1 MTDLATLAL
10 KVDSTEVESG
20 VKSLDKLTAA
30 GKRTEGATNAAGKTW
45 VRASSDAGKLRMA
58 EYGAAQ
64 AADAMVKST
73 KGAGAAA
80 TEMARK
86 AQEAAGATNKLASAN
101 KLAGHHTQNLFFQI
115 QDMAVGL
122 ASGQKPMTVFMQQG
136 SQIAG
141 IMAQAQMGVLG
152 MTKAIAGMGV
162 AFVASN
168 PLILAAV
175 GVAGLL
181 AAGLGLVTEEINK
194 NSSVTVTWKD
204 VLLGAF
210 DVVSNAVSST
220 VTSAFQ
226 AMGLD
231 IGEVWESVKK
241 YTKAAINFII
251 GASLAVPKLIA
262 ATYDKIGPAFGDA
275 FYSAANIAIEALNWL
290 VQKSA
295 VPLNMLIKAMNG
307 AFGTSIPEVVL
318 GGIDKLANPYAGA
331 MGALGKAGAQSLV
344 SSFTTDYIGNIA
356 GALSDAAQNRARMR
370 EAAEKAGDKAG
381 KAGGAKM
388 GKSMAEKAAKEVED
402 RFGIE
407 LSKSVK
413 ALSDK
418 LLADLLKNG
427 RGLNEILAEINS
439 GTERRV
445 NGWEREANAVASYN
459 EQLYILGDQL
469 RGLKGLAGG
478 LGGFIGALEGFRTG
492 GSTGVGG
499 GAGFILDRLSAVQ
512 WRNSDNQITRI
523 GDLFDDAL
531 QKVFGPNGSFK
542 DLLQGAGTG
551 IAAGSLFLGNQS
563 ASGQIGSAIGGA
575 LGEKLGEK
583 FLSKGFEKIAKGLGD
598 FAGPLGSIAGGIIGG
613 LVGGLLKKN
622 KTGKAT
628 ISGSGVSLSGNSSSR
643 KSAAG
648 DMAGAVQDALDQ
660 IADALGADLNM
671 ALGRVTVAVRNKS
684 LRVDPTGGGN
694 TKTSKGAIDFGQ
706 DQEAAIKYAIS
717 DLIKDGVLG
726 GISDAMKKLLN
737 SGNDIEKQLQK
748 ALDFKGVFDWLEQQA
763 DPTAYALKQLGKELD
778 YLNGVFVEAGA
789 TAEEMAK
796 LEEYSSKRRLEIMEE
811 ANRKAEELLNER
823 LGMEVTILGLQGKA
837 TEALALARQLER
849 DALDETLR
857 PLLDQTYALQD
868 AAAYREMEIQLMEAL
883 GQSEA
888 ALAARRQQTLA
899 ATVDSLKPLQMAIWA
914 AQDAAEASAKAQ
926 EEYTS
931 KLSDARSVL
940 ISAYNREASA
950 LQTTADRFRGFADT
964 LREFRADLYGADS
977 GLSST
982 RTLLVNL
989 MKVGAQAAA
998 GNETGLQALPGA
1010 GRDYLSSLKNTAS
1023 SAQEYARGVAMVAR
1037 YADQGVSAAS
1047 SQASA
1052 AERQIALMEA
1062 QVKKLVDLDE
1072 GTISLS
1078 DAMKAVKDLLA
1089 NPVAPAE
1096 PTPVA
1101 LPDDFVSQSY
1111 DGQREQIDALQKI
1124 DRTQNQRLEQLSA
1137 QVERLTASN
1146 EAMSSNIA
1154 TLTGIIRRS
1163 ERQGRIAVVEEA

>member
-1 MTDLATLAL
+1 MAG
-10 KVDSTEVESG
+10 G
-20 VKSLDKLTAA
+20 VPAGRLSIEIVAEIARLQQDLDKAKRAVKAA
-30 GKRTEGATNAAGKTW
+30 SGDIA
-45 VRASSDAGKLRMA
+45 
-58 EYGAAQ
+58 
-64 AADAMVKST
+64 
-73 KGAGAAA
+73 
-80 TEMARK
+80 
-86 AQEAAGATNKLASAN
+86 ASAKAAN
-101 KLAGHHTQNLFFQI
+101 DNLAGMASGIGKAGNQSKLAGHHMQNLAFQL
-115 QDMAVGL
+115 QDIAIGL
-122 ASGQKPMTVFMQQG
+122 QGGQKPMTVFLQQG

-194 NSSVTVTWKD
+194 NSSVTVTWQD

-210 DVVSNAVSST
+210 DVVKEAISSR
-220 VTSAFQ
+220 VTAAFE
-226 AMGLD
+226 AMGLK
-231 IGEVWESVKK
+231 IGDVWDFAVKV
-241 YTKAAINFII
+241 TKTAINLII

-275 FYSAANIAIEALNWL
+275 FYRAANLAIEALNWL

-295 VPLNMLIKAMNG
+295 APLNMLIGAMN
-307 AFGTSIPEVVL
+307 ATFGTKIPEVVL
-318 GGIDKLANPYAGA
+318 GGLDNLANPYAGA
-331 MGALGKAGAQSLV
+331 MAALGKAGAQSLV

-356 GALSDAAQNRARMR
+356 GALSDASQNRARMR
-370 EAAEKAGDKAG
+370 EAAEKAGEKAG

-388 GKSMAEKAAKEVED
+388 GKAMAEKAAKEVED
-402 RFGIE
+402 RFGLE
-407 LSKSVK
+407 LSKSVM
-413 ALSDK
+413 ALYK
-418 LLADLLKNG
+418 K
-427 RGLNEILAEINS
+427 
-439 GTERRV
+439 
-445 NGWEREANAVASYN
+445 AVAGLDKTTLEDISKQIN
-459 EQLYILGDQL
+459 RGIEQRFDDAAEAAERLNQQL
-469 RGLKGLAGG
+469 QDTIANLRAIGG
-478 LGGFIGALEGFRTG
+478 LGGPLADALSFLNGDFGGVSGKLGAILDSTFMKKVNGEDVAVKIGDELKRVFGLNGDFGRTLSTVFQNAGFGVAVGTG
-492 GSTGVGG
+492 MDGILGAAGIKSSKLGAQIG
-499 GAGFILDRLSAVQ
+499 GAIGSA
-512 WRNSDNQITRI
+512 
-523 GDLFDDAL
+523 
-531 QKVFGPNGSFK
+531 FGP
-542 DLLQGAGTG
+542 
-551 IAAGSLFLGNQS
+551 IASIAGSLLG
-563 ASGQIGSAIGGA
+563 G
-575 LGEKLGEK
+575 
-583 FLSKGFEKIAKGLGD
+583 
-598 FAGPLGSIAGGIIGG
+598 IAGG
-613 LVGGLLKKN
+613 LFKSN

-643 KSAAG
+643 KGAAG

-660 IADALGADLNM
+660 IASALGADLDM
-671 ALGRVTVAVRNKS
+671 ALGKVTVAVRNKS

-717 DLIKDGVLG
+717 DLISDGVLT
-726 GISDAMKKLLN
+726 GISEGMKKLLN

-763 DPTAYALKQLGKELD
+763 DPTAWALKQLGTELD

-857 PLLDQTYALQD
+857 PLLDQTHALQD

-914 AQDAAEASAKAQ
+914 AQDAAKAQ
-926 EEYTS
+926 EEYSS

-940 ISAYNREASA
+940 ISTYNREASA
-950 LQTTADRFRGFADT
+950 LQTTADKFRSFADT
-964 LREFRADLYGADS
+964 LREFRNDLYGADS

-982 RTLLVNL
+982 RFLLANL
-989 MKVGAQAAA
+989 MKVGGLAAA
-998 GNETGLQALPGA
+998 GNETGLQGLPGA
-1010 GRDYLSSLKNTAS
+1010 GRDYLSSLRNTAS

-1037 YADQGVSAAS
+1037 YADQGITAAS
-1047 SQASA
+1047 RQASS
-1052 AERQIALMEA
+1052 AESQIRIMEA

-1072 GTISLS
+1072 GTISLNE
-1078 DAMKAVKDLLA
+1078 AMQAVKDLLE
-1089 NPVAPAE
+1089 NPVVPAE
-1096 PTPVA
+1096 PTPIT
-1101 LPDDFVSQSY
+1101 LPEDYLSETYNFQ
-1111 DGQREQIDALQKI
+1111 QQQLDALDSMEKNNSRRLDDLASKLDKLTTAVESVAVSSSGHYSLARQQNNQGRV
-1124 DRTQNQRLEQLSA
+1124 RT
-1137 QVERLTASN
+1137 VV
-1146 EAMSSNIA
+1146 EAMPS
-1154 TLTGIIRRS
+1154 
-1163 ERQGRIAVVEEA
+1163 